1 MTPPLFT
8 GSHEIESKQ
17 PGSKLSPRSQCITL
31 CLFHLFQAEGDRRRG
46 DPARDEEGAAP
57 APTAAAKE
65 GIVAHGVILE
75 GLQSENLVNEVGHS
89 FAM

>member
-17 PGSKLSPRSQCITL
+17 PSSKLSPWSQCITL

-46 DPARDEEGAAP
+46 DPARDEAGAAP
-57 APTAAAKE
+57 APTAAKE
-65 GIVAHGVILE
+65 GIVAYGVILK
-75 GLQSENLVNEVGHS
+75 GLLCENLVNEVSHS

>member
-17 PGSKLSPRSQCITL
+17 PSSKLSPCSQCITL

-57 APTAAAKE
+57 APTAAKE
-65 GIVAHGVILE
+65 GIVTHSVILE
-75 GLQSENLVNEVGHS
+75 GLLSENLVNEVSHS